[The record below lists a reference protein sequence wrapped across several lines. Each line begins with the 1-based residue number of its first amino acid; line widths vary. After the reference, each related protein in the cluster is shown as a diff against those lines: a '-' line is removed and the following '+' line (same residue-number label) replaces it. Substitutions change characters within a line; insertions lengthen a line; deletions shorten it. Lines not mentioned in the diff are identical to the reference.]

1 MLKKLRQKFILT
13 ALLSFGFVMLVLIVG
28 INLLNHQV
36 TRRSQ
41 DAIINGILDYELM
54 PKNEPKKKPINEMP
68 WAGGPGNEF
77 TSRFFV
83 LRCDQSG
90 AVQSFG
96 HEFINSVDAE
106 TAEDYAMQA
115 LNSGR
120 DSGRCGDYRY
130 RVAEKDGE
138 RILVFL
144 NVKAEEQQQNKLLLA
159 SGLIGAAS
167 FVCVTLLV
175 LLLSKPVMKPYMEN
189 IERQKRFITDAGHE
203 LKTPITSISTSA
215 DIAAME
221 YENDEWITNIQ
232 AQSVRLTKLVN
243 DLVMLSRLDEETP
256 FPTPTLF
263 SLSEAGWETAE
274 SFQARAKAE
283 KKDFRTE
290 IDEDIDMLGDRGSV
304 QKLMSILLD
313 NAFKYSGSD
322 GKVELLVQK
331 KHGKAVIEVANTCP
345 EQIYGDPDRLFD
357 RFYRPDD
364 SRSTETGGT
373 GLGLSIAKAIVE
385 NHKGEISVDTAE
397 PGLICFKA
405 VLPVSSRF

>member
-1 MLKKLRQKFILT
+1 MLKKLRQRFILS
-13 ALLSFGFVMLVLIVG
+13 ALLSFGLVMLILIVG
-28 INLLNHQV
+28 INLLNHQAM
-36 TRRSQ
+36 RRSQ

-54 PKNEPKKKPINEMP
+54 PKNEPKQKPINEMP

-115 LNSGR
+115 MDSGR

-130 RVAEKDGE
+130 RIAEKDGE
-138 RILVFL
+138 RILIFL
-144 NVKAEEQQQNKLLLA
+144 NVHAEEQQQNKLLLA
-159 SGLIGAAS
+159 SALIGAAS
-167 FVCVTLLV
+167 FICVTLLV

-189 IERQKRFITDAGHE
+189 IERQKQFITDAGHE

-232 AQSVRLTKLVN
+232 VQSLRLTKLVN

-274 SFQARAKAE
+274 SFQARGKAE
-283 KKDFRTE
+283 KKDFQLE
-290 IDEDIDMLGDRGSV
+290 IDENIDMMGDRGSI

-313 NAFKYSGSD
+313 NAFKYSGPD
-322 GKVELLVQK
+322 GKVRLAVQK
-331 KHGKAVIEVANTCP
+331 KRGKAVIDVTNSCP
-345 EQIYGDPDRLFD
+345 QQITGDPDRLFD
-357 RFYRPDD
+357 RFYRPDG
-364 SRSTETGGT
+364 SRSTETGGS

-385 NHKGEISVDTAE
+385 NHKGEISVNTAE
-397 PGLICFKA
+397 AGMICFRT

>member
-90 AVQSFG
+90 AVRSFG

-167 FVCVTLLV
+167 FVCVALLV

-203 LKTPITSISTSA
+203 LKTPITSIATSA

-322 GKVELLVQK
+322 GKVELTVQK

-385 NHKGEISVDTAE
+385 NHKGEISVDTAK
-397 PGLICFKA
+397 PGMICFKA